1 MNGNVLYE
9 DEYMRIFAQ
18 SSDIFIETFKKG
30 FPVEQLNAIFVKHPE
45 IGITS
50 YTTLRNAINLAPRQ
64 PQKFAELKEK
74 IVIEISNDELT
85 AAIVYNLPAE
95 ELEIKNREK
104 LIKETEAALKA
115 AGVSSGIKRELFF
128 GEIMPGKTYIIAE
141 GSPPIHGKDCVIR
154 MYELEEAKPSIS
166 ENGKVDFYN
175 LKLINM
181 VKAGDWLGE
190 RIDATDGVP
199 GLSVKGVPIKP
210 VKGRNFPLNYDRNSV
225 QEVYEDGKTV
235 LYSRINGAANYTDG
249 KISVSNHLM
258 IDGDVDLSTG
268 NIKFDGYLTIKGTVV
283 DGFSVEATR
292 DIEINGD
299 FGLGNVRSIISSNG
313 SIFIKGGIASK
324 SMSEIRAA
332 KNIFVKFADNAC
344 ITCGGT
350 LHIGYYSINSR
361 LSASDIII
369 DSSNGKIIGGHVK
382 SEMRV
387 IASIIG
393 SEIEKRTIVE
403 VAGFNRSILSETLEN
418 VANKIAGL
426 KSEQQKL
433 KQVLANLEG
442 KELDQFRRKEQ
453 NDAFER
459 LFQIRE
465 EIRILEEERKNLM
478 GYMKIKGEGEITAAK
493 RIYPNCTLI
502 IKNNIIEIT
511 SITPSITYYIQD
523 GEIKIS

>member
-1 MNGNVLYE
+1 MDGNVLYQ
-9 DEYMRIFAQ
+9 DEYMKIFSQ
-18 SSDIFIETFKKG
+18 SRDVFIETFKKG
-30 FPVEQLNAIFVKHPE
+30 FPVEQLNSIFARHPE

-64 PQKFAELKEK
+64 PQKFGELKEK
-74 IVIEISNDELT
+74 IVVEISSDEL
-85 AAIVYNLPAE
+85 AATIVYNLSAHD
-95 ELEIKNREK
+95 LEIKNREN
-104 LIKETEAALKA
+104 LLRETEVALKA
-115 AGVSSGIKRELFF
+115 AGVVSGIKREIFF
-128 GEIMPGKTYIIAE
+128 GEIMPGKTYVIAE
-141 GSPPIHGKDCVIR
+141 GTPPIHGKDCVIR
-154 MYELEEAKPSIS
+154 MYELEEAKPSVS
-166 ENGKVDFYN
+166 EDGKVDFYD

-199 GLSVKGVPIKP
+199 GLSVKGAPIKP

-225 QEVYEDGKTV
+225 QEVYEDGKTI
-235 LYSRINGAANYTDG
+235 LYARINGAVTYIDG

-258 IDGDVDLSTG
+258 LDGDVDLSTG
-268 NIKFDGYLTIKGTVV
+268 NIKFDGYLTIKGTVS

-299 FGLGNVRSIISSNG
+299 LGLGNVKSITSTNG

-332 KNIFVKFADNAC
+332 KNIFVKFSDNAH

-350 LHIGYYSINSR
+350 LHIGYYSINSK

-369 DSSNGKIIGGHVK
+369 DSANGKIIGGHVK

-387 IASIIG
+387 IAPIIG

-403 VAGFNRSILSETLEN
+403 VSGFNRSILAEALEN
-418 VANKIAGL
+418 AANKIAGL
-426 KSEQQKL
+426 KNEQQKL
-433 KQVLANLEG
+433 KQALANLEG
-442 KELDQFRRKEQ
+442 KELNQFQRKEQ

-511 SITPSITYYIQD
+511 SITPSITYYVQD
-523 GEIKIS
+523 GEVKIS